1 MLEVRDL
8 VVDYDKTEVV
18 RGISFAVHKGEIV
31 SLIGANGAGKT
42 TTLRTITGLKRARSG
57 AVLLEGQAIQGLPAH
72 RIAGLGLAHVPEGRE
87 IFPFMTVPENL
98 EMGGYLNR
106 DKASFKRNLE
116 TVFERF
122 PVLRRRQHQL
132 AGSMSG
138 GEQQMLAIGRAL
150 MGNPKLLVLDEPSL
164 GLSPV
169 MCQEIVRVLTELR
182 AAGRTIIL
190 VEQNARMALRLAD
203 RAYVLDRGRIVLQG
217 KGRDLLNDP
226 NVRTAYLGLAPAVAA
241 AASPA

>member
-1 MLEVRDL
+1 
-8 VVDYDKTEVV
+8 
-18 RGISFAVHKGEIV
+18 
-31 SLIGANGAGKT
+31 
-42 TTLRTITGLKRARSG
+42 
-57 AVLLEGQAIQGLPAH
+57 
-72 RIAGLGLAHVPEGRE
+72 
-87 IFPFMTVPENL
+87 MTVLENL

-106 DKASFKRNLE
+106 DRASLARNLE
-116 TVFERF
+116 AVFERF
-122 PVLRRRQHQL
+122 PILRRRQRQL

-203 RAYVLDRGRIVLQG
+203 RAYVLDRGRIVLEG
-217 KGRDLLNDP
+217 KGRELLDDP
-226 NVRTAYLGLAPAVAA
+226 SVRTAYLGLAPA
-241 AASPA
+241 SS

>member
-8 VVDYDKTEVV
+8 VADYDKTAVV
-18 RGISFAVHKGEIV
+18 RGISFDVRAGEIV

-42 TTLRTITGLKRARSG
+42 TTLRTLTGLKQLRSG
-57 AVLLEGQAIQGLPAH
+57 SVRLEGKAIEGLAAH
-72 RIAGLGLAHVPEGRE
+72 HIAGLGLAHVPEGRE
-87 IFPFMTVPENL
+87 IFPFMTVLENL

-106 DKASFKRNLE
+106 DRASLARNLE
-116 TVFERF
+116 AVFERF
-122 PVLRRRQHQL
+122 PILRRRQRQL

-169 MCQEIVRVLTELR
+169 MCQEIVRVLNELR

-203 RAYVLDRGRIVLQG
+203 HAYVLDRGRIVLEG
-217 KGRDLLNDP
+217 KGRELLDDP
-226 NVRTAYLGLAPAVAA
+226 SVRTAYLGLAPA
-241 AASPA
+241 SS

>member
-8 VVDYDKTEVV
+8 VADYDKTEVV
-18 RGISFAVHKGEIV
+18 RGISFDVRAGEIV

-42 TTLRTITGLKRARSG
+42 TTLRTLTGLKQLRSG
-57 AVLLEGQAIQGLPAH
+57 SVRLEGKAIEGLAAH
-72 RIAGLGLAHVPEGRE
+72 HIAGLGLAHVPEGRE
-87 IFPFMTVPENL
+87 IFPFMTVLENL

-106 DKASFKRNLE
+106 DRASLARNLE
-116 TVFERF
+116 AVFERF
-122 PVLRRRQHQL
+122 PILRRRQRQL

-203 RAYVLDRGRIVLQG
+203 RAYVLDRGRIVLEG
-217 KGRDLLNDP
+217 KGRELLDDP
-226 NVRTAYLGLAPAVAA
+226 SVRTAYLGLAPA
-241 AASPA
+241 SS

>member
-8 VVDYDKTEVV
+8 VADYDKTEVV
-18 RGISFAVHKGEIV
+18 RGISFDVRAGEIV

-42 TTLRTITGLKRARSG
+42 TTLRTLTGLKQLRSG
-57 AVLLEGQAIQGLPAH
+57 SVRLEGKAIEGLAAH
-72 RIAGLGLAHVPEGRE
+72 HIAGLGLAHVPEGRE
-87 IFPFMTVPENL
+87 IFPFMTVLENL

-106 DKASFKRNLE
+106 DRASLARNLE
-116 TVFERF
+116 AVFERF
-122 PVLRRRQHQL
+122 PILRRRQRQL

-169 MCQEIVRVLTELR
+169 MCQEIVRVLNELR

-203 RAYVLDRGRIVLQG
+203 HAYVLDRGRIVLEG
-217 KGRDLLNDP
+217 KGRELLDDP
-226 NVRTAYLGLAPAVAA
+226 SVRTAYLGLAPA
-241 AASPA
+241 SS